1 MKRKNENALS
11 FDKTAMK
18 IVYVYSISLILQ
30 GNSLFTQAFQTG
42 ANIKVTESNLP
53 FTARSFTRSYHRS
66 RLSFSLGK
74 EWYNSNDDDD
84 EDDDDSDIDLSD
96 QDWRA
101 FRAKLVMQPTSNPTT
116 DEPNDINDDEIMDLD
131 GIGAAF
137 SQTDESS
144 STSDSLSGLKL
155 SPLDPSQ
162 WAYDSGK
169 VIETG
174 AVILGGVEQ
183 DFGFGLRQQYFHKTV
198 ILVIDHNENQFTK
211 GIILNRPTDML
222 LVDENEMEEDK
233 KRKWRVW
240 FGGDVQGWDSFMPE
254 IVCLHSLQGPEIEK
268 VSTQVMK
275 DMQYTTFDDAKKLVK
290 DGLAAPSDFW
300 VFCGYAGWGPQQ
312 LMGELERK
320 SWYMVATDSQT
331 LLKELARQS
340 ADAEP
345 REAGLDTW
353 ELLMNMI
360 GRGEMVE
367 DTKGDFDD
375 LMLKEWARE
384 KLLSDNLDDEM
395 GMSGEGIF
403 STTELIDVDPVDRL
417 VQRVNAA
424 KRGEDARVG
433 TIVRA
438 SSKERSPFLLS
449 KQEYHKSLI
458 LIISDDDTVTVG
470 VMLNHAAAKG
480 LEMQIE
486 DKKTKQKKKVTL
498 PLRFGGEYAVKGQ
511 NPSLWLHCNSNLRNA
526 EIGSP
531 IGDVDLKN
539 GVWKCTQEQ
548 VVAAIGQGLATPE
561 DFMVVSGVSVW
572 TKGEKGSAR
581 GIQGEIRNG
590 NFEIVETDKVESVW
604 EILMKQELLTAWS
617 LAKNLSLMKEAW
629 STGGAEEEESIGDK
643 SEEIMNGL
651 GEGYDEEDDSL
662 VFRTDIKVADLSDD
676 ALRSWV
682 ATFLL
687 GSSVLS

>member
-275 DMQYTTFDDAKKLVK
+275 DMQVSFLN
-290 DGLAAPSDFW
+290 S
-300 VFCGYAGWGPQQ
+300 
-312 LMGELERK
+312 
-320 SWYMVATDSQT
+320 VAQ
-331 LLKELARQS
+331 
-340 ADAEP
+340 
-345 REAGLDTW
+345 
-353 ELLMNMI
+353 
-360 GRGEMVE
+360 MVE
-367 DTKGDFDD
+367 
-375 LMLKEWARE
+375 
-384 KLLSDNLDDEM
+384 
-395 GMSGEGIF
+395 
-403 STTELIDVDPVDRL
+403 
-417 VQRVNAA
+417 
-424 KRGEDARVG
+424 
-433 TIVRA
+433 
-438 SSKERSPFLLS
+438 SSK
-449 KQEYHKSLI
+449 K
-458 LIISDDDTVTVG
+458 
-470 VMLNHAAAKG
+470 
-480 LEMQIE
+480 
-486 DKKTKQKKKVTL
+486 
-498 PLRFGGEYAVKGQ
+498 
-511 NPSLWLHCNSNLRNA
+511 
-526 EIGSP
+526 
-531 IGDVDLKN
+531 
-539 GVWKCTQEQ
+539 
-548 VVAAIGQGLATPE
+548 
-561 DFMVVSGVSVW
+561 
-572 TKGEKGSAR
+572 
-581 GIQGEIRNG
+581 
-590 NFEIVETDKVESVW
+590 
-604 EILMKQELLTAWS
+604 
-617 LAKNLSLMKEAW
+617 
-629 STGGAEEEESIGDK
+629 
-643 SEEIMNGL
+643 
-651 GEGYDEEDDSL
+651 
-662 VFRTDIKVADLSDD
+662 
-676 ALRSWV
+676 
-682 ATFLL
+682 
-687 GSSVLS
+687 